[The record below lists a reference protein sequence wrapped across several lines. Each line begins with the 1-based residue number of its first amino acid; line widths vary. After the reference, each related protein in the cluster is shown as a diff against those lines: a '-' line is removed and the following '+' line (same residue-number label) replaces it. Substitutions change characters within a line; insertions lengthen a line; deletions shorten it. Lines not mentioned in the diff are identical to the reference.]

1 MIRIRDN
8 SRAHNPVSLRN
19 PKRLSSI
26 KNLKGYPMRINKT
39 YNLGSDENI
48 SNHILEGN
56 VEVSCISPFLNNLS
70 FSLTELKNFHE
81 VEPEYIQVDFDRWQ
95 KIVDNNKTCL
105 VAFSAMRELKN
116 FAKDDIYFEDNG
128 VLSIS
133 FQKEKQGKDK
143 ALAVAL
149 MMPFG
154 IIEQKERVE
163 AEDKSK
169 VNSGW
174 VLEEGALIATS
185 FGMKIIIEEPLKI
198 KIFSMISE
206 HVNQYID
213 AVEENVER
221 TLNKYSPFLRLM
233 KVQEHMPII
242 REIVEEVYKEEAG
255 YYYDE
260 NKVGDL
266 MKDVLGMKNIRCI

>member
-1 MIRIRDN
+1 
-8 SRAHNPVSLRN
+8 
-19 PKRLSSI
+19 
-26 KNLKGYPMRINKT
+26 MRINKT

-154 IIEQKERVE
+154 IIEQKEKVE

-169 VNSGW
+169 VNSG
-174 VLEEGALIATS
+174 
-185 FGMKIIIEEPLKI
+185 
-198 KIFSMISE
+198 
-206 HVNQYID
+206 
-213 AVEENVER
+213 
-221 TLNKYSPFLRLM
+221 
-233 KVQEHMPII
+233 
-242 REIVEEVYKEEAG
+242 
-255 YYYDE
+255 
-260 NKVGDL
+260 
-266 MKDVLGMKNIRCI
+266 

>member
-1 MIRIRDN
+1 MQ
-8 SRAHNPVSLRN
+8 
-19 PKRLSSI
+19 
-26 KNLKGYPMRINKT
+26 INKT

-48 SNHILEGN
+48 SNHILNGN
-56 VEVSCISPFLNNLS
+56 VEVSYISPFLNNLS
-70 FSLTELKNFHE
+70 FSLNELKTFQE
-81 VEPEYIQVDFDRWQ
+81 AEPEYLQIDFDRWQ
-95 KIVDNNKTCL
+95 KIVESNKTCL
-105 VAFSAMRELKN
+105 VAFSAMRELRN
-116 FAKDDIYFEDNG
+116 FTKDDVYFEDDG
-128 VLSIS
+128 VLSIA

-154 IIEQKERVE
+154 IIEQKEKVE
-163 AEDKSK
+163 EEDKSK

-174 VLEEGALIATS
+174 MLEEGALIAIS
-185 FGMKIIIEEPLKI
+185 FGMKIIIEEPLKT

-213 AVEENVER
+213 AVEKNVEK
-221 TLNKYSPFLRLM
+221 TLNKYSPFLRLL
-233 KVQEHMPII
+233 KVQEHMPVI
-242 REIVEEVYKEEAG
+242 REILDEVYKEEAG

-266 MKDVLGMKNIRCI
+266 MKDVLGMKNIRCV

>member
-1 MIRIRDN
+1 
-8 SRAHNPVSLRN
+8 
-19 PKRLSSI
+19 
-26 KNLKGYPMRINKT
+26 MRINKT

-56 VEVSCISPFLNNLS
+56 VEVSYISPFLNNLS
-70 FSLTELKNFHE
+70 FSLSELKNFHE

-116 FAKDDIYFEDNG
+116 FAKDDIYFEDDG
-128 VLSIS
+128 MLSIS

-154 IIEQKERVE
+154 IIEQKEKVE

-255 YYYDE
+255 YYDE

-266 MKDVLGMKNIRCI
+266 MKHVLGMKNIRCV

>member
-1 MIRIRDN
+1 MQ
-8 SRAHNPVSLRN
+8 
-19 PKRLSSI
+19 
-26 KNLKGYPMRINKT
+26 INKT

-48 SNHILEGN
+48 SNHILNGN
-56 VEVSCISPFLNNLS
+56 VEVSYISPFLNNLS
-70 FSLTELKNFHE
+70 FSLTELKAFQE
-81 VEPEYIQVDFDRWQ
+81 AEPEYLQIDFDRWQ

-116 FAKDDIYFEDNG
+116 FAKDDIYFEDDG
-128 VLSIS
+128 MLSIS

-154 IIEQKERVE
+154 IIEQKEKVE